1 MIGSRRISNFD
12 YLMRLNTL
20 AGRSYNDLTQYPVM
34 PWILKDYTSEELD
47 LDDRD
52 KTYRDL
58 TKPIGAQDPKQAAKF
73 AERYDEYEDAGMG
86 SKPFHYGS
94 HYSSAGIVL
103 HYLIR
108 LEPFTNEHI
117 QLQGGRFDV
126 ADRLFDS
133 ISEQWSTCLCNMS
146 DVKELIPE
154 FYTNPEFLR
163 NANELP
169 LGTMQNGH
177 TLGDV
182 GLPPWAKGSPE
193 EFIRLHRAALES
205 DYVSANL
212 HHWIN

>member
-1 MIGSRRISNFD
+1 
-12 YLMRLNTL
+12 
-20 AGRSYNDLTQYPVM
+20 
-34 PWILKDYTSEELD
+34 
-47 LDDRD
+47 
-52 KTYRDL
+52 
-58 TKPIGAQDPKQAAKF
+58 
-73 AERYDEYEDAGMG
+73 
-86 SKPFHYGS
+86 
-94 HYSSAGIVL
+94 
-103 HYLIR
+103 
-108 LEPFTNEHI
+108 
-117 QLQGGRFDV
+117 
-126 ADRLFDS
+126 
-133 ISEQWSTCLCNMS
+133 MS

-212 HHWIN
+212 HHWINLIFG